1 MKHSGLRLHQD
12 LHRCSYSFY
21 FQEFLEQRKE
31 VVKEQKAD
39 LKAAKEAKLLRT
51 VA

>member
-1 MKHSGLRLHQD
+1 L
-12 LHRCSYSFY
+12 
-21 FQEFLEQRKE
+21 QEFLEQRKE
-31 VVKEQKAD
+31 VVKEQKEA